1 MNYTTSERASIATT
15 IANQLTRSE
24 KGIRVLAMMIGAK
37 NFISLDA
44 GLQFQFAKFS
54 GCKSN
59 YCSIELLP
67 DDTYHM
73 RLYSI
78 RSAAI
83 KSHYDES
90 GLYCDQIG
98 EIFQRETGLVLGVPR
113 VIGINA

>member
-1 MNYTTSERASIATT
+1 MTYVTSERASIATT
-15 IANQLTRSE
+15 IANQLTASH
-24 KGIRVLAMMIGAK
+24 KGLNVLAMMIGAK
-37 NFISLDA
+37 NFVSLDA
-44 GLQFQFAKFS
+44 GLQFQFAKFA

-67 DDTYHM
+67 DDTYRM

-113 VIGINA
+113 